1 MYSDLFELS
10 TPSYLSQGNL
20 FCLGHKPCVGMCY
33 YQKVLALENKLNDE
47 KAENEIIEVSKCKCL
62 KKSVYVSN

>member
-10 TPSYLSQGNL
+10 TPSYQLQGNL

-47 KAENEIIEVSKCKCL
+47 KAENEIIEVSKCKCI
-62 KKSVYVSN
+62 KKSIYVSN

>member
-1 MYSDLFELS
+1 MYSEFELS
-10 TPSYLSQGNL
+10 KPSYLLQGNL

-47 KAENEIIEVSKCKCL
+47 KAENEIIEVSKCKCI
-62 KKSVYVSN
+62 KKSIYVSN

>member
-1 MYSDLFELS
+1 MYSDLKMR
-10 TPSYLSQGNL
+10 YLANISQGNL

-62 KKSVYVSN
+62 KKSKYVSK